1 MRLGLQG
8 LAGVSRWGTGVF
20 RDKTRIA
27 GQGAPGSPGV
37 GLRVRTSAGSW
48 AEGAIA
54 RGALPLAPRTPPP
67 AAALDPA

>member
-37 GLRVRTSAGSW
+37 GLRVRTSAGPGPRAQSHAVRFLW
-48 AEGAIA
+48 LHA
-54 RGALPLAPRTPPP
+54 RPL
-67 AAALDPA
+67 